1 MAPMSSTLPSAL
13 SAANPVPEVSPNPSA
28 LPGGA
33 ALQTLIDGLAF
44 YALAIAVAVLIG
56 GAAAWAL
63 GSNTGNL
70 EWATNGKRA
79 TVVAACWRR
88 NWRQLSRSR
97 CGAGGRPA
105 AARIVRTEVAETV
118 MPRPR
123 SSPTIRW

>member
-1 MAPMSSTLPSAL
+1 VIPTPGTWLSASA
-13 SAANPVPEVSPNPSA
+13 SAANPVPEVNPSASA

-44 YALAIAVAVLIG
+44 YTLALAVAVLIG

-79 TVVAACWRR
+79 TVVAACAAV
-88 NWRQLSRSR
+88 LV
-97 CGAGGRPA
+97 GAA
-105 AARIVRTEVAETV
+105 SVLVRFFYALGTQV
-118 MPRPR
+118 R
-123 SSPTIRW
+123 